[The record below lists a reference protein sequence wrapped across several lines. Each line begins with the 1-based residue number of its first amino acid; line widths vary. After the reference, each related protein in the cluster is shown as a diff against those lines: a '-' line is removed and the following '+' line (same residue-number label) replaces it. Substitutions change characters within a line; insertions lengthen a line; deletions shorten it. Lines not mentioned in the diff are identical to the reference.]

1 MHETSTQ
8 RAEEVAT
15 ELRRGLSTLIRLGSA
30 TSADLV
36 FETPEVLHALRHL
49 GVQPRSGP
57 LEDQVEAALEEAI
70 DDLPPADAE
79 AARVMLGVDPNFR
92 TTKLGER
99 REEAAQIL
107 GVVPG
112 TFRNRHED
120 RLLDV
125 LAKKMTLSLLSAPQ
139 SADRGANVLDR
150 DRSRVLLIHGHDSI
164 GVKEVARLVERLGL
178 EPILWQEALHRIGL
192 MSPSVI
198 ERFRSCLDVAQGVVI
213 VLEGG
218 LGESELNLVFEAGL
232 ALGLAEERTVVV
244 QLGDQTPPN
253 DLAAVNILRLR
264 STEESANALSS
275 ALASAGCAIPGS
287 AGGSASKPQKG
298 IDAGWYRW
306 TPAHADSPLYA
317 DIAAAV
323 QAFQPMPY
331 PGSQAAAKWLKE
343 KALDQHPGTTTHLLI
358 GNGRLDGFVALRTG
372 SIVLKSDEKPQGESF
387 GAIVIRWM
395 ARNREASGL
404 GEKMLTFAM
413 ALATEAGEK
422 LGVAAL
428 LLRPF
433 DVREAEFWK
442 ERFNF
447 MGSFEAGYLWM
458 PLTSASAS
466 LANMEIEPI
475 AQRAVERLEG

>member
-1 MHETSTQ
+1 MHETSTKS
-8 RAEEVAT
+8 AEAVAT
-15 ELRRGLSTLIRLGSA
+15 ELRRALSTLIRLGSA

-49 GVQPRSGP
+49 GVEPRRGP

-79 AARVMLGVDPNFR
+79 AARVMFGVDPNFR

-99 REEAAQIL
+99 REEAAEML
-107 GVVPG
+107 GVAPG

-139 SADRGANVLDR
+139 SGDRGANGLDR

-178 EPILWQEALHRIGL
+178 EPILWQEALDRIGL

-232 ALGLAEERTVVV
+232 ALGLAEERTVVI
-244 QLGDQTPPN
+244 QLGDQTPPD

-275 ALASAGCAIPGS
+275 ALASAGCAIPRPADGS
-287 AGGSASKPQKG
+287 TSKPQKG

-306 TPAHADSPLYA
+306 TPAHADYPLYA

-323 QAFQPMPY
+323 QAFQPIPY
-331 PGSQAAAKWLKE
+331 PGGQAAAKWLKE
-343 KALDQHPGTTTHLLI
+343 DALEQFPGTTTYLLI
-358 GNGRLDGFVALRTG
+358 GDKRLDGFVALRTG
-372 SIVLKSDEKPQGESF
+372 SIVLKSDKKPQGESF
-387 GAIVIRWM
+387 GALVIRWM
-395 ARNREASGL
+395 ARNQEASGT
-404 GEKMLTFAM
+404 GEELLTFTL

-422 LGVAAL
+422 LGLVAL
-428 LLRPF
+428 LLEPF
-433 DVREAEFWK
+433 DEREAEVWK
-442 ERFNF
+442 KKFDF
-447 MGSFEAGYLWM
+447 MGSFDSGYLWM

-466 LANMEIEPI
+466 LADMDIEPT
-475 AQRAVERLEG
+475 VSEG

>member
-8 RAEEVAT
+8 IAEAVAT
-15 ELRRGLSTLIRLGSA
+15 ELRRGLATLLRLGSA

-36 FETPEVLHALRHL
+36 FETPEVLHALKKL
-49 GVQPRSGP
+49 GVQTRRRA
-57 LEDQVEAALEEAI
+57 LEVQIEVALEEAI
-70 DDLPPADAE
+70 DDLPAADAE
-79 AARVMLGVDPNFR
+79 AARIMFGVDPNFR

-99 REEAAQIL
+99 REQAAEVL

-125 LAKKMTLSLLSAPQ
+125 IAKKMTLSLLPEPQ
-139 SADRGANVLDR
+139 LADHEGDGPGR

-178 EPILWQEALHRIGL
+178 EPILWQEALDRIGL

-198 ERFRSCLDVAQGVVI
+198 ERFRSCLDIAQGVMI
-213 VLEGG
+213 VMEGG

-244 QLGDQTPPN
+244 QLGDQTPPD

-264 STEESANALSS
+264 STEESAGALSA
-275 ALASAGCAIPGS
+275 ALIGAGCAIPVPPDGLT
-287 AGGSASKPQKG
+287 SKRQKG
-298 IDAGWYRW
+298 IDSGWYSW
-306 TPAHADSPLYA
+306 TPAHAESPLYA
-317 DIAAAV
+317 DIATAV

-331 PGSQAAAKWLKE
+331 PGSQAAARWLKE
-343 KALDQHPGTTTHLLI
+343 NSLEQYPGTTTYLLI
-358 GNGRLDGFVALRTG
+358 GEGRLDGFVALRTG
-372 SIVLKSDEKPQGESF
+372 SIVLKSDAKPQSEFF

-395 ARNREASGL
+395 ARNREAAGK
-404 GEKMLTFAM
+404 GEEMLSFAT
-413 ALATEAGEK
+413 ALATDVGAK

-428 LLRPF
+428 LLKPF
-433 DVREAEFWK
+433 DDGEALLWK
-442 ERFNF
+442 KKFGF
-447 MGSFEAGYLWM
+447 MGSPESGYLWM
-458 PLTSASAS
+458 PLTSASAA
-466 LANMEIEPI
+466 LADMDIEPV
-475 AQRAVERLEG
+475 AQRAVEPLGE